1 MGTDASMVTSTDLD
15 VLLIGHVTRDRITI
29 NSRTE
34 FGIGGGVYYGSFP
47 LRCIGLRTGVV
58 TRLRPSDANMVDP
71 MRDAGV
77 QVFMNPA
84 VETTQIENV
93 YLTTDQEERIS
104 RMTGFAGAFQ
114 SNEVPAKSRRVTLV
128 SPMVADEV
136 DLALLK
142 EVTGDSLL
150 ALDVQGFTRAREGEN
165 LVARDWREKAE
176 GLALATFAK
185 MDRAEAQVLTGLADP
200 RQAIGEIA
208 AWGPREIMIS
218 YNGGVL
224 LYVDRRVYQASITPR
239 VQTGRTGRGDTCFAA
254 FVGCRLKADPEQA
267 LHFAAALTSLK
278 LESPGPFHGTLG
290 DVDARMSETLEE

>member
-1 MGTDASMVTSTDLD
+1 MITSTDLD
-15 VLLIGHVTRDRITI
+15 VLLIGHVSRDRITI

-34 FGIGGGVYYGSFP
+34 SAVGGGVYYGSFP

-58 TRLRPSDANMVDP
+58 TRLRPSDANMLDT
-71 MRDAGV
+71 MRGAGV
-77 QVFMNPA
+77 EVFVNPA
-84 VETTQIENV
+84 DETTQIENV
-93 YLTTDQEERIS
+93 YLTADQEERIS
-104 RMTGFAGAFQ
+104 RMTSFAGVFQ
-114 SNEVPAKSRRVTLV
+114 LNDVPAKSRHVTLV

-150 ALDVQGFTRAREGEN
+150 ALDVQGFTRAREGED
-165 LVARDWREKAE
+165 LVTREWRGKGE

-185 MDRAEAQVLTGLADP
+185 LDRAEAQVLTGLSDP
-200 RQAIGEIA
+200 RQAIWEIA
-208 AWGPREIMIS
+208 AWGPREIMIT

-224 LYVDRRVYQASITPR
+224 LYVDRRVYQVSITPH

-254 FVGCRLKADPEQA
+254 FVGCRLKADPEYA

-278 LESPGPFHGTLG
+278 LEHPGPFHGTLG
-290 DVDARMSETLEE
+290 DVHARMAETLEE